1 MTAPTILHGGMP
13 PRPPP
18 RLIVLASGSAGRR
31 QLLRSAGA
39 PFVVAP
45 SGVEEPPP
53 TAADAARPHEYTLRL
68 ARAKAHAVAGRLPAE
83 TIPAGCGT
91 AAPVRAAHVPAA
103 QIPAAQIPPTQI
115 PPAQIPAT
123 GPPLVLG
130 CDTCIALDGAILG
143 KPRDVRQAD
152 DFLRLLAGREHRVV
166 TGVCVIDAATG
177 AARQTSVE
185 SAVRLR
191 ALSPA
196 ERQAY
201 LRTGEWRGAA
211 GGYRAQGRGA
221 RLVERIGG
229 SRSNVV
235 GLPLEALYGILEEI
249 DTSRYRKQPRG
260 TTWR

>member
-1 MTAPTILHGGMP
+1 MTAAIVHGAMP

-18 RLIVLASGSAGRR
+18 RLILLASGSAGRR

-39 PFVVAP
+39 PFVAAP

-53 TAADAARPHEYTLRL
+53 TAADAARPHDYTLRL
-68 ARAKAHAVAGRLPAE
+68 ARAKAHAVAGRLPAAPV
-83 TIPAGCGT
+83 PAGCGA
-91 AAPVRAAHVPAA
+91 AAPVRAVHVPAAQVPAA
-103 QIPAAQIPPTQI
+103 QIPGAQIS
-115 PPAQIPAT
+115 AAR
-123 GPPLVLG
+123 PPLVLG
-130 CDTCIALDGAILG
+130 CDTCIAVDGAILG

-152 DFLRLLAGREHRVV
+152 DFLRRLAGREHRVV
-166 TGVCVIDAATG
+166 TGVCVLDAATG

-221 RLVERIGG
+221 RLVERIRG

-249 DTSRYRKQPRG
+249 DTSRYRNQPYRNQPRG

>member
-1 MTAPTILHGGMP
+1 MTAPIIVHGMP

-39 PFVVAP
+39 PFVAAP

-53 TAADAARPHEYTLRL
+53 TAADAARPHDYTLRL
-68 ARAKAHAVAGRLPAE
+68 ARAKALAVAGRLPAAPV
-83 TIPAGCGT
+83 PAGCGT
-91 AAPVRAAHVPAA
+91 AAHVRAAQVPAA
-103 QIPAAQIPPTQI
+103 QIPATQI
-115 PPAQIPAT
+115 PAE

-152 DFLRLLAGREHRVV
+152 DFLRRLAGREHRVV
-166 TGVCVIDAATG
+166 TGVCVLDAATG

-221 RLVERIGG
+221 RLVERIRG

-235 GLPLEALYGILEEI
+235 GLPLEALCGILEEI
-249 DTSRYRKQPRG
+249 DTSRYRNQPRG